1 MNSRIYLS
9 GCDKAAHGTC
19 DNETGQS
26 WPITLDLL
34 VVYSSPMDK
43 ANRPTDLGKFRKQKR
58 KATAQGKTL
67 CARGFHKWVDDG
79 RKQFDVKQGR
89 LVSIKRCLRCGLQK
103 TVIG

>member
-1 MNSRIYLS
+1 MVPVITRQANR
-9 GCDKAAHGTC
+9 G
-19 DNETGQS
+19 
-26 WPITLDLL
+26 PITLDLL
-34 VVYSSPMDK
+34 VVYSSTMDK
-43 ANRPTDLGKFRKQKR
+43 ANRPTDIGKFRKQKR

-79 RKQFDVKQGR
+79 RKQYDVKQGR

>member
-1 MNSRIYLS
+1 M
-9 GCDKAAHGTC
+9 
-19 DNETGQS
+19 
-26 WPITLDLL
+26 
-34 VVYSSPMDK
+34 YSSLMDK

-67 CARGFHKWVDDG
+67 CTRGFHKWVDDG